1 MRNILFLYNQKSGRQ
16 EPKRILDPAVAVFE
30 NAGVTVTARNIDFD
44 GNPLEDIGNTDCI
57 VVAGGDGTIGF
68 VADKMFHHGID
79 LPIGIIPA
87 GTANDFASMLNIPHN
102 PREAALHIIN
112 SPIRRVDC
120 GCANGQYFVNVFS
133 FGALTTTSQ
142 HTPDKQKR
150 QLGRLAY
157 IIEGARELYSVR
169 GLPLSIECDGKTTNI
184 EVITALVLNGRTA
197 GRIPL
202 ARTAQQGDGILDGV
216 FFVKRTLLRFIW
228 DALLHL
234 CGAKLPTVK
243 HISGRHFRI
252 SSTATNIT
260 TDVDGQRGPDFPL
273 DIECKMQALRIKG

>member
-1 MRNILFLYNQKSGRQ
+1 MHKILFLYNHKSGRQ
-16 EPKRILDPAVAVFE
+16 EPKRFLDSVSEVFE
-30 NAGVTVTARNIDFD
+30 SAGVSVTARDIDFNS
-44 GNPLEDIGNTDCI
+44 NPLEDIGDTDCI

-68 VADKMFHHGID
+68 VVNKMFHQGIN

-87 GTANDFASMLNIPHN
+87 GTANDFASSLKIPRDS
-102 PREAALHIIN
+102 REAALNIIN
-112 SPIRRVDC
+112 SPIRTVDC

-142 HTPDKQKR
+142 HTPDKLKR
-150 QLGRLAY
+150 LLGRLAY
-157 IIEGARELYSVR
+157 IIEGARELLSVR
-169 GLPLSIECDGKTTNI
+169 GLPLTIECDGECIDT

-202 ARTAQQGDGILDGV
+202 ARWAKMNDGVLDGV
-216 FFVKRTLLRFIW
+216 FFVKRSVLRFIW

-234 CGAKLPTVK
+234 CGGKSSTIK
-243 HISGRHFRI
+243 RISGRHIRI

-273 DIECKMQALRIKG
+273 DIECNVQTLKIKG

>member
-1 MRNILFLYNQKSGRQ
+1 MRNILFLYNHKSGRQ
-16 EPKRILDPAVAVFE
+16 EPKRLLDAVLDVFE
-30 NAGVTVTARNIDFD
+30 NAGVTVTARDIDFD
-44 GNPLEDIGNTDCI
+44 GNPLENLGDTDCI

-68 VADKMFHHGID
+68 VVDKMFHHGID

-87 GTANDFASMLNIPHN
+87 GTANDFASTLNIPHN
-102 PREAALHIIN
+102 PREAALHVLH
-112 SPIRRVDC
+112 SPIRAIDC

-150 QLGRLAY
+150 LLGRLAY
-157 IIEGARELYSVR
+157 IIEGARELLSVR
-169 GLPLSIECDGKTTNI
+169 GLPLTIECDGKSINI

-216 FFVKRTLLRFIW
+216 FFVKRTLFRFIC
-228 DALLHL
+228 DALIHL
-234 CGAKLPTVK
+234 CGGKPSTVK
-243 HISGRHFRI
+243 RISGRNFRI
-252 SSTATNIT
+252 SSTVTDIT
-260 TDVDGQRGPDFPL
+260 TDVDGQRGPDLPL
-273 DIECKMQALRIKG
+273 DIECKMQALKIKG